1 MRGTKQVS
9 HVARTACSGGEG
21 GWRAAIAVLR
31 RPPQQHHYHR
41 GRRSDD
47 GWRGEVAAWGSSGTQ
62 SSPTLPPHSSP
73 EAVPMS
79 AAHPPPPQAPLPPPL
94 TPLPPT
100 RPPATSVDTKFDTV
114 KGRHRHSTTGLERL
128 RRRGGG
134 SPSPCD
140 KHTLPPPV
148 AGYERAKRP
157 PAASTRI
164 EAGTPLPVPAHPQCP
179 RPPPAPLPARFPAA
193 TRGRPALA
201 LCGRVGVSSPP
212 PSRTFSRDGDQIR
225 HPPTPRISGGGHPQP
240 PHGGVYPRHGVE
252 PPDQPVTG
260 GEEAAHATCGTV
272 GGHRRRRDRR
282 GCGHR
287 VRDKQ
292 HRWSGICRDP
302 CILLIWG

>member
-1 MRGTKQVS
+1 MRRYNSYAASTCAGEVGHRRVRGTKQVS

-179 RPPPAPLPARFPAA
+179 RPPPAPLPARVPAA

-212 PSRTFSRDGDQIR
+212 PL
-225 HPPTPRISGGGHPQP
+225 
-240 PHGGVYPRHGVE
+240 PHV
-252 PPDQPVTG
+252 
-260 GEEAAHATCGTV
+260 
-272 GGHRRRRDRR
+272 
-282 GCGHR
+282 
-287 VRDKQ
+287 
-292 HRWSGICRDP
+292 
-302 CILLIWG
+302 